1 MPGLAQINHCDVNN
15 ESWMRVKSFGHGQ
28 LKGHLLRGS
37 EINKDLVIAEL
48 TIAYQQPTLYH
59 DFGCL
64 HFYSYIV
71 DILVRIGATW
81 SARS

>member
-1 MPGLAQINHCDVNN
+1 
-15 ESWMRVKSFGHGQ
+15 MRVKSFGHGQ

-37 EINKDLVIAEL
+37 EINKDLVIAAL
-48 TIAYQQPTLYH
+48 TIAHQQPTLYH
-59 DFGCL
+59 DFGFL
-64 HFYSYIV
+64 HVYSYNV

>member
-1 MPGLAQINHCDVNN
+1 M
-15 ESWMRVKSFGHGQ
+15 SVKSFGHGQ

-37 EINKDLVIAEL
+37 EINKDLVIAAL
-48 TIAYQQPTLYH
+48 TIAHQQPMLYH
-59 DFGCL
+59 VLCFL
-64 HFYSYIV
+64 HVYSYNV

>member
-1 MPGLAQINHCDVNN
+1 
-15 ESWMRVKSFGHGQ
+15 MRIKSFGHDR
-28 LKGHLLRGS
+28 LKGNLLRGS
-37 EINKDLVIAEL
+37 EINKRFGHSR
-48 TIAYQQPTLYH
+48 TQYSSPTTHAVSRL
-59 DFGCL
+59 CL